1 MKLSERLE
9 ALAISVECD
18 TYTHEEVALLR
29 EAAALARRVE
39 DAAVVEVISLM
50 HYNDNTGTMDFDG
63 HIDADPGQRL
73 RLVPEAGQG
82 GGE

>member
-1 MKLSERLE
+1 VRLSERL
-9 ALAISVECD
+9 SVELVHANKAGD
-18 TYTHEEVALLR
+18 TDLASLLR

-39 DAAVVEVISLM
+39 DAPVA
-50 HYNDNTGTMDFDG
+50 TMDKREFLSLCAPTWEDFPALYALQG
-63 HIDADPGQRL
+63 KRV

>member
-1 MKLSERLE
+1 MAELIEKLRKLE
-9 ALAISVECD
+9 GELREGCWDQDAD
-18 TYTHEEVALLR
+18 TCR

-50 HYNDNTGTMDFDG
+50 DYNDNTGTMDFDG

>member
-1 MKLSERLE
+1 MKLSERLD
-9 ALAISVECD
+9 LAAKILEDIGGQSAMAATV
-18 TYTHEEVALLR
+18 R

-50 HYNDNTGTMDFDG
+50 DYNDNTGTMDFDG
-63 HIDADPGQRL
+63 HIDADPGQRV
-73 RLVPEAGQG
+73 RLVPDAGQG

>member
-1 MKLSERLE
+1 MAELIEKLRKLE
-9 ALAISVECD
+9 GELREGCWDQDAD
-18 TYTHEEVALLR
+18 TCR

-39 DAAVVEVISLM
+39 DAPVA
-50 HYNDNTGTMDFDG
+50 TMDKREFLSLCAPTWEDFPALYALQG
-63 HIDADPGQRL
+63 KRV

>member
-9 ALAISVECD
+9 DYADGHRRLYGDDSRLAA
-18 TYTHEEVALLR
+18 TLR

-39 DAAVVEVISLM
+39 DAEVTEPAMQAGTLVSVTVRDGG
-50 HYNDNTGTMDFDG
+50 HYK
-63 HIDADPGQRL
+63 GQRV